1 MHSAA
6 LVGSAG
12 VPARDFLPY
21 AVDNADSISMYLA
34 ETARTIDE
42 RSYPGDQGTAAMMGA
57 TADHIAA
64 ASRDAGIDTVLP
76 DAVKS
81 LYDRTIAAGHGK
93 DSWAAMN
100 ELVRRRLP

>member
-1 MHSAA
+1 MVWLARSTSQAA
-6 LVGSAG
+6 MPQRS
-12 VPARDFLPY
+12 P
-21 AVDNADSISMYLA
+21 
-34 ETARTIDE
+34 TARTIDE
-42 RSYPGDQGTAAMMGA
+42 RSYPGDQGTAAMKRA

-64 ASRDAGIDTVLP
+64 ASRAAGIDTVLP

-81 LYDRTIAAGHGK
+81 LYDQTIAAGHGK